1 MSTLPG
7 NVLAAQPSP
16 DALETVERVR
26 TSAIA
31 SRREGT
37 EPRPSV
43 RAELEGLDPETAEIV
58 ARAFTTSS

>member
-1 MSTLPG
+1 LSTLPG
-7 NVLAAQPSP
+7 DVLAAQPFP

-31 SRREGT
+31 SRREGI
-37 EPRPSV
+37 EPRSSV

-58 ARAFTTSS
+58 ARAFTTLS